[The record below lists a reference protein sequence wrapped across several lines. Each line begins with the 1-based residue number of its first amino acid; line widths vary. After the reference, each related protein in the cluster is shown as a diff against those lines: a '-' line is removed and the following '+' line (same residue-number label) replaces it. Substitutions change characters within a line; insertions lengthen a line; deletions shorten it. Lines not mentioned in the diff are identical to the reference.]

1 MKEKHMR
8 KGTHILLRFWSTDRS
23 LIVLLALL
31 FINIFVLQPLSDLGL
46 IHVYFVTSFVF
57 SLILISGVISVARSR
72 FITVLAVVLA
82 LALFSALWMVT
93 LVPSVGLAS
102 LTDFLAIVFLGMLSV
117 VVLHRVFREGPITMQ
132 RIIGAVIVYLLLG
145 LMWAF
150 AYKLVELQRPGSFN
164 SAGLSDVG
172 HAFDPKTRLIYFS
185 IATLTTVGY
194 GDITPVHPIARSL
207 VMLEALI
214 GQLFP
219 VILIARLVSME
230 IYYRQIQKESL
241 K

>member
-1 MKEKHMR
+1 MR
-8 KGTHILLRFWSTDRS
+8 KGTDIPFRFWSTDRS
-23 LIVLLALL
+23 LTILLGLL
-31 FINIFVLQPLSDLGL
+31 FITIFVLQPLDDLGL
-46 IHVYFVTSFVF
+46 IHVFFVITIVF
-57 SLILISGVISVARSR
+57 SLILISGVMSVARSR
-72 FITVLAVVLA
+72 FITVLAAMFA
-82 LALFSALWMVT
+82 LASFSALWMAT

-102 LTDFLAIVFLGMLSV
+102 LNDFLVIVFLGMLSV
-117 VVLHRVFREGPITMQ
+117 VVLHQVFREGPITMQ
-132 RIIGAVIVYLLLG
+132 RIMGAVVVYLLLA

-164 SAGLSDVG
+164 SAGLSAVD
-172 HAFDPKTRLIYFS
+172 HDFDPKTRLIYFS
-185 IATLTTVGY
+185 FTTLTTLGY

-230 IYYRQIQKESL
+230 IYYRRIQKESL

>member
-1 MKEKHMR
+1 MR
-8 KGTHILLRFWSTDRS
+8 KGTHIPLRFWSTDRS
-23 LIVLLALL
+23 LIVLLGLL
-31 FINIFVLQPLSDLGL
+31 FINIFILGPLSDLGL
-46 IHVYFVTSFVF
+46 VHVFFVASIVF

-72 FITVLAVVLA
+72 FITVLAVILA
-82 LALFSALWMVT
+82 LASFSAQWMVT

-117 VVLHRVFREGPITMQ
+117 LVLYQVFREGPITMQ
-132 RIIGAVIVYLLLG
+132 RIMGAVVAYLLLG
-145 LMWAF
+145 LIWAF

-164 SAGLSDVG
+164 SAGLSDVE
-172 HAFDPKTRLIYFS
+172 HDFDPKTRLIYFS
-185 IATLTTVGY
+185 FATLTTVGY

-207 VMLEALI
+207 AMLEALI

-230 IYYRQIQKESL
+230 LYYRRIQKESR

>member
-1 MKEKHMR
+1 MR
-8 KGTHILLRFWSTDRS
+8 KGTDIPLRFWSTDRS
-23 LIVLLALL
+23 LTILLGLL
-31 FINIFVLQPLSDLGL
+31 FIVIFVLAPLSDLGL
-46 IHVYFVTSFVF
+46 VHVFFVVSFVF

-72 FITVLAVVLA
+72 LITVLAVVLA
-82 LALFSALWMVT
+82 LATFSALWMAT

-102 LTDFLAIVFLGMLSV
+102 LSDFLVIVFLGMLSV
-117 VVLHRVFREGPITMQ
+117 VVLRQVFREGPITMQ
-132 RIIGAVIVYLLLG
+132 RIMGAVVVYLLLA
-145 LMWAF
+145 LMWAH
-150 AYKLVELQRPGSFN
+150 AYKLVELRRPGSFN
-164 SAGLSDVG
+164 SAGVSAVD
-172 HAFDPKTRLIYFS
+172 HDFDPKTRLIYFS
-185 IATLTTVGY
+185 FTTLTTLGY

-230 IYYRQIQKESL
+230 LYYRRIQKESL